1 MAFFLIKK
9 KFTMFKWLEKN
20 LPKIVMA
27 PAVGLI
33 GWFVYGFVLWTL
45 YISFTNSKILPKY
58 ELWGFGQYE
67 KLWASRKWLISVDNL
82 LVFTALFLIFCI
94 VIGIILAIF
103 LDQKIRAE
111 GVLRTIYLY
120 PMALSFI
127 VTGTAWKWILN
138 PTLGIQKMF
147 IDWGFENFTF
157 DWLVNRE
164 MAIYTIVIAGVWQSA
179 GFVMALFLIFCIV
192 IGIILAI
199 FLDQKIRAEGVLRT
213 IYLYPMALSFIVTGT
228 AWKWILNPTLGIQ
241 KMFIDWGFENFTF
254 DWLVNREMAIYTI
267 VIAGVWQSAGFVM
280 ALFLAGLRSVEDEI
294 VKAAKIDGAG
304 LFTVYWKI
312 LLPMM
317 RPVFFTSFVIL
328 VHISIKSY
336 DLIVALTQGGPG
348 ISTTMPA
355 LFMTQAAFH
364 KSQVGLSA
372 ASAMMMFMAVAAV
385 IIPYLY
391 SELRRENA
399 R

>member
-1 MAFFLIKK
+1 
-9 KFTMFKWLEKN
+9 MFKWLEKN

-33 GWFVYGFVLWTL
+33 GWVVYGFVLWTL

-67 KLWASRKWLISVDNL
+67 KLWASRKWLIAVDNL
-82 LVFTALFLIFCI
+82 LIFTALFLIFCV

-111 GVLRTIYLY
+111 GLLRTIYLY

-147 IDWGFENFTF
+147 RDWGFENFTF
-157 DWLVNRE
+157 DWLV
-164 MAIYTIVIAGVWQSA
+164 
-179 GFVMALFLIFCIV
+179 
-192 IGIILAI
+192 
-199 FLDQKIRAEGVLRT
+199 D
-213 IYLYPMALSFIVTGT
+213 
-228 AWKWILNPTLGIQ
+228 
-241 KMFIDWGFENFTF
+241 
-254 DWLVNREMAIYTI
+254 REMAIYTI

-294 VKAAKIDGAG
+294 VKAAKIDGAS

-317 RPVFFTSFVIL
+317 RPVFFYKFCNFS
-328 VHISIKSY
+328 SY
-336 DLIVALTQGGPG
+336 IYKKL
-348 ISTTMPA
+348 
-355 LFMTQAAFH
+355 
-364 KSQVGLSA
+364 
-372 ASAMMMFMAVAAV
+372 
-385 IIPYLY
+385 
-391 SELRRENA
+391 
-399 R
+399 